1 MIDTAMN
8 VIGKG
13 AVEHAKDVAQDAL
26 DELKQRSERL
36 QKPDIAP
43 KRRVPWMLL
52 LFGAIGIAAIVVVMV
67 RRRAQ
72 QSAEPAPDPF
82 GTAVEEERA
91 AGMLGQRPVA
101 TPGA

>member
-26 DELKQRSERL
+26 EELKQRSERL
-36 QKPDIAP
+36 QKPDITR
-43 KRRVPWMLL
+43 KRRLPWLL
-52 LFGAIGIAAIVVVMV
+52 LLLGVIGIAAIAMVMA
-67 RRRAQ
+67 RRRMQ
-72 QSAEPAPDPF
+72 QTAEPAPDPF
-82 GTAVEEERA
+82 GAAVEEERA